1 MREMKEESNLNDAKA
16 IVILGLARSGS
27 SLVTGVLRLLGVDVG
42 AREYADKANPYG
54 SFEDR
59 DFRRLHRE
67 IFELA
72 RSGATYWDPPSRAAI
87 MSLEEQFAPR
97 IEALIREKEK
107 GKTLWG
113 WKENRGILTIDLF
126 MPYLTNPHLA
136 VIFRN
141 PLATA
146 RSAVRHTERHGDI
159 NLLQAFRVGN
169 LYHDELWGLL
179 TRYSE
184 TPKILVEHEELVRN
198 PRDQI
203 ELLADFLGVHP
214 TDDQMTFIERFV
226 IPREKIEKAK
236 GKIKTLWGGSI
247 PRFLR
252 RHGWK

>member
-1 MREMKEESNLNDAKA
+1 MDESKLNDAKA
-16 IVILGLARSGS
+16 VVILGLARSGS
-27 SLVTGVLRLLGVDVG
+27 SVVTGVLRLLGVDVG

-87 MSLEEQFAPR
+87 MSLKERFAPR
-97 IEALIREKEK
+97 IKALICEKEQ

-126 MPYLTNPHLA
+126 LPYLKNPHLV

-141 PLATA
+141 SLATA
-146 RSAVRHTERHGDI
+146 RSGVRHTARHEDI
-159 NLLQAFRVGN
+159 NLLHALRVGN

-179 TRYSE
+179 TRYPE
-184 TPKILVEHEELVRN
+184 TPKILLEYEELVRD
-198 PRDQI
+198 PRHQI
-203 ELLADFLGVHP
+203 ELLANFLGVHP
-214 TDDQMTFIERFV
+214 TDDQMASIEGFV
-226 IPREKIEKAK
+226 IPREKIEQAK